1 MNYYEIVTPNDMIG
15 IPIYEI
21 DSFLGLKCETKIIEV
36 HFYRQLLL
44 IFMIFLINL
53 SDFMGE
59 TERDYLLDNFIRISN
74 IFSFSKMFFSQP
86 WIICGLL
93 KIIFL
98 PNLWRPKDFFS
109 LKKNSRPPL
118 RVRRF

>member
-44 IFMIFLINL
+44 FFMIFLINL

-59 TERDYLLDNFIRISN
+59 TERDYLLYNF
-74 IFSFSKMFFSQP
+74 M
-86 WIICGLL
+86 G
-93 KIIFL
+93 
-98 PNLWRPKDFFS
+98 
-109 LKKNSRPPL
+109 
-118 RVRRF
+118 